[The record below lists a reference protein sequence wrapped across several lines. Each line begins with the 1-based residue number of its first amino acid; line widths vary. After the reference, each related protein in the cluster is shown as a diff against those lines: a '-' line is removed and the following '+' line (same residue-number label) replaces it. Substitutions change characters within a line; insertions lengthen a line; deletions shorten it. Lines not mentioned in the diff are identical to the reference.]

1 MGKSGTN
8 PSQINSVDKF
18 TDDFIYLFF
27 QEYLPV
33 LIEEEP
39 VDEEAA
45 YINYIIDIEDEELAE
60 TTS

>member
-1 MGKSGTN
+1 MIS
-8 PSQINSVDKF
+8 I
-18 TDDFIYLFF
+18 DFFL

-39 VDEEAA
+39 ADEEAA
-45 YINYIIDIEDEELAE
+45 YINYIIDIEDAEPAE